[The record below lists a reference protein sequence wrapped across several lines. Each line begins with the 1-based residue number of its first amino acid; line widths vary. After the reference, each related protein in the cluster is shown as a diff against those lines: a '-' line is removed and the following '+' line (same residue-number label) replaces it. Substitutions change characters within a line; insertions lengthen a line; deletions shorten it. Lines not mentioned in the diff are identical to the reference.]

1 MNTVKTKIICT
12 IGPAC
17 DSAERLGE
25 LMDAGMNVA
34 RLNFSHNT
42 HAYYGALI
50 ARIRA
55 VAAKRNVAIG
65 ILQDLQGPKIRI
77 GGIAGGGPVQLVAG
91 AEFTITSK
99 TVAGDSHMVSTTFTE
114 LPQVVHPGD
123 QILMDDGNLELE
135 VLATTADQVQT
146 RVITG
151 GPLHPQKGI
160 NLPGLTTNIE
170 SLTEKDR
177 QDLVFGLANDVDFVA
192 ISFVQVAADLRSVR
206 EFIARTAPD
215 KSETPIIAKLERPA
229 AVENLEELLA
239 VCEGVMVA
247 RGDLGVEMAPHRIP
261 AIQKH
266 IIQRANATGRI
277 VITATQML
285 ESMIENPRPTRAEA
299 SDVANAIFDGSDAVM
314 LSAETANGAHPVA
327 TVRMMRQIIEEA
339 EQHVGEWGHYRD
351 QLTLTTVTPVALA
364 RAAAKLAHTLPIAAI
379 VVFTRTGNN
388 TLLLSKERPA
398 VPIIGCTAHE
408 RARRRMAIMHGTT
421 PHLLPQAH
429 SLNEM
434 VAAAENLL
442 LTEAGL
448 QLGQQVVIIVGLPV
462 EHMRPANI
470 VMVHVLG
477 DKR

>member
-1 MNTVKTKIICT
+1 
-12 IGPAC
+12 
-17 DSAERLGE
+17 
-25 LMDAGMNVA
+25 
-34 RLNFSHNT
+34 
-42 HAYYGALI
+42 
-50 ARIRA
+50 
-55 VAAKRNVAIG
+55 
-65 ILQDLQGPKIRI
+65 
-77 GGIAGGGPVQLVAG
+77 
-91 AEFTITSK
+91 
-99 TVAGDSHMVSTTFTE
+99 
-114 LPQVVHPGD
+114 
-123 QILMDDGNLELE
+123 
-135 VLATTADQVQT
+135 
-146 RVITG
+146 VITG

-192 ISFVQVAADLRSVR
+192 VSFVQVAADLRSVR

-364 RAAAKLAHTLPIAAI
+364 RAAAKLAYTLPIAAI

-434 VAAAENLL
+434 VATAENLL
-442 LTEAGL
+442 LNEVGL